1 VAPSA
6 IAVVEEPPATSS
18 IPATLLAAIPLPTPQ
33 PTPSPLETPAPV
45 AKKPIATPTPILAA
59 EKPQPSETL
68 DFITSAP
75 AEAVNRA
82 PSSRTTQFQVAVL
95 TPTAHQAVD
104 YLKKIAASD
113 QSLSKNVYETN
124 RAECLIRWLGDAV
137 KPFEPTLTE
146 SNDSADSQKLETL
159 IREARDQMVSLLKE
173 RDTLKTSRLDELKS
187 RAAARKSLEY
197 EIQTT
202 RRDEL
207 ARLTGIGA

>member
-1 VAPSA
+1 M
-6 IAVVEEPPATSS
+6 
-18 IPATLLAAIPLPTPQ
+18 
-33 PTPSPLETPAPV
+33 
-45 AKKPIATPTPILAA
+45 
-59 EKPQPSETL
+59 
-68 DFITSAP
+68 
-75 AEAVNRA
+75 
-82 PSSRTTQFQVAVL
+82 
-95 TPTAHQAVD
+95 D

-146 SNDSADSQKLETL
+146 SNDSADSQKLESL
-159 IREARDQMVSLLKE
+159 IREARDQMVSFLKE

-187 RAAARKSLEY
+187 RATARKSLEY